1 LKRLQPQQFA
11 ALLALLALFALF
23 FELGRMDIVGDNEG
37 QRATPP
43 AEMLR
48 SGDFVVPTINGTDYL
63 AKPPLLYWAIAGV
76 YKVTGVVSPLTAR
89 IPTALAAFGL
99 ALSVYFCFRR
109 EAGESPARWAAV
121 ALLVSPYFLERA
133 RWAQIDVPLAFMTF
147 LAIMALRQALR
158 AQALRKRAPWI
169 AGAGLALAAAIMLKG
184 PVPLV
189 FLWAAWAA
197 TRLTKKR
204 VSDETMHLGLQ
215 LSIAAL
221 VLDPALKLGASQIP
235 SLQELLSFPVALVG
249 MLILW
254 TVLAWRAAPSR
265 RLRGLGTVFAVV
277 LVGAAVAA
285 PWGIAV
291 LMRIGWAD
299 IHDLLSFQVV
309 DRLHTASKINSGTAF
324 YYLLALPVL
333 LAPWGFLLP
342 LHLLGRPWSPRPP
355 AYRFAL
361 ITGGLSVL
369 VFSLIAGK
377 EYEYILPA
385 FPFLIVATAHHLA
398 SMGAQRDTTRWT
410 VKWARGWAA
419 AMPAFLPL
427 GAVGAAVYIIITL
440 SPPLL
445 LCIEVGALA
454 LAAVGLGLLAWK
466 WRTYR
471 LHAIAGLAL
480 AAIMIGLLGRGYA
493 MTQKHSHR
501 TFAGA
506 VGQLVRDGN
515 CVEAGWM
522 RIPADFAFYA
532 QARVPHQLNHER
544 VCENLTGSSPYFYI
558 IRERDLEQLD
568 MTGSCEDGIILLGP
582 VTKKRYLLIGNR
594 PLPESNVPGGL
605 TQ

>member
-1 LKRLQPQQFA
+1 MKRLQPQQFVV
-11 ALLALLALFALF
+11 LLALLAFFALF
-23 FELGRMDIVGDNEG
+23 FELGRMDVVGDNEG

-43 AEMLR
+43 TEMLR
-48 SGDFVVPTINGTDYL
+48 SGDFLVPTINGTDYL

-99 ALSVYFCFRR
+99 AFAVYLCFRR

-121 ALLVSPYFLERA
+121 ALLISPYFLERA

-147 LAIMALRQALR
+147 LAIVALRRALT
-158 AQALRKRAPWI
+158 AQGPGRRAPWM
-169 AGAGLALAAAIMLKG
+169 AGAGVALAAAIMLKG

-189 FLWAAWAA
+189 FLWAAWVA
-197 TRLTKKR
+197 TRLAEKE
-204 VSDETMHLGLQ
+204 VSDDTMRLGLR
-215 LSIAAL
+215 LSVTAL
-221 VLDPALKLGASQIP
+221 VLELVLKFGASQP
-235 SLQELLSFPVALVG
+235 SSFQGVLSFPVALVG

-254 TVLAWRAAPSR
+254 TVLAWRTAPAAK
-265 RLRGLGTVFAVV
+265 LRGLGTLFTVV
-277 LVGAAVAA
+277 LVGVGLAA

-291 LMRIGWAD
+291 LVRKGWPY
-299 IHDLLSFQVV
+299 INDLLSFQVV
-309 DRLHTASKINSGTAF
+309 DRLHTASEINAGSAV

-342 LHLLGRPWSPRPP
+342 LHLVGRPWSPRPP

-377 EYEYILPA
+377 EHEYILPA

-398 SMGAQRDTTRWT
+398 SMGAQRDTARWT

-419 AMPAFLPL
+419 AMAAFLPL

-454 LAAVGLGLLAWK
+454 CAALGLGVLAWK

-471 LHAIAGLAL
+471 LHAIVGLAL

-506 VGQLVRDGN
+506 VGRLVREGN

-532 QARVPHQLNHER
+532 QVRVPHQLNYER
-544 VCENLTGSSPYFYI
+544 VCENLSGSSPYFYI

-568 MTGSCEDGIILLGP
+568 MTGSGEDGIILLGP
-582 VTKKRYLLIGNR
+582 VTKKCYLLVGNR
-594 PLPESNVPGGL
+594 PLPESSVPGESA
-605 TQ
+605 Q